1 MVTLSKQ
8 LVSASPEKHL
18 LPFDVRRDLRAV
30 ADLVELCFADTLDA
44 DGRDYLRR
52 MRSAARSAGLLRLAS
67 TATEWASVPL
77 AGYVWRQ
84 DGQLV
89 GNVSVIPYF
98 VHRRRYYLIAN
109 VAVHP
114 DYRRRG
120 IACSLTK
127 EAIEHARRRK
137 APSVWLHVR
146 QENEAARRLYQ
157 SLNFIERARRT
168 SWSGQPE
175 LSQVGFSRE
184 RQFISPRP
192 RDWEQQRGWLKRAYP
207 PEFSWHLPFN
217 LNLLRPGLLGALFR
231 LLYGVYI
238 RQWAL
243 YRNGRLLG
251 AVSWQGGAMKSNFV
265 WLAFPPDVDENT
277 AQALLFHLRKNSP
290 SNRTLM
296 LDSPAELANQAIQN
310 AGFTAH
316 QTLIWMSLSLSQNQ

>member
-1 MVTLSKQ
+1 MVTLSNP
-8 LVSASPEKHL
+8 LASASPKEHL

-84 DGQLV
+84 DNQLV
-89 GNVSVIPYF
+89 GNVNVIPYF
-98 VHRRRYYLIAN
+98 VYRRRYYLIAN

-120 IACSLTK
+120 IARSLTRK
-127 EAIEHARRRK
+127 AIEHAKKRK

-146 QENEAARRLYQ
+146 QENEAALRLYQ

-175 LSQVGFSRE
+175 LARVESSGVG
-184 RQFISPRP
+184 QFISPQR
-192 RDWEQQRGWLKRAYP
+192 RDWEQQRAWLQRAYP
-207 PEFSWHLPFN
+207 PELSWHLPFN
-217 LNLLRPGLLGALFR
+217 LNLLRPGLMGIFFR
-231 LLYGVYI
+231 LLYGIYI

-243 YRNGRLLG
+243 RRDGRLLG
-251 AVSWQGGAMKSNFV
+251 VVSWQGGATRSNFV
-265 WLAFPPDVDENT
+265 WLAFPPDVDEY
-277 AQALLFHLRKNSP
+277 AIQALLLHLRENAP
-290 SNRTLM
+290 SRRTLM
-296 LDSPAELANQAIQN
+296 LDSPTDLASQAIQN
-310 AGFTAH
+310 AGFTPH
-316 QTLIWMSLSLSQNQ
+316 QTLIWMELKLP

>member
-1 MVTLSKQ
+1 MVTLSNP
-8 LVSASPEKHL
+8 LASASPKEHL

-84 DGQLV
+84 DNQLV
-89 GNVSVIPYF
+89 GNVNVIPYF
-98 VHRRRYYLIAN
+98 VYRRRYYLIAN

-120 IACSLTK
+120 IARSLTRK
-127 EAIEHARRRK
+127 AIEHAKKRK

-146 QENEAARRLYQ
+146 QENEAALRLYQ

-175 LSQVGFSRE
+175 LARVESSGVG
-184 RQFISPRP
+184 QFISPQR
-192 RDWEQQRGWLKRAYP
+192 RDWEQQRAWLQRAYP
-207 PEFSWHLPFN
+207 PELSWHLPFN
-217 LNLLRPGLLGALFR
+217 LNLLRPGLMGIFFR
-231 LLYGVYI
+231 LLYGIYI

-243 YRNGRLLG
+243 RRDGRLLG
-251 AVSWQGGAMKSNFV
+251 VVSWQGGATRSNFV
-265 WLAFPPDVDENT
+265 WLAFPPDVDEY
-277 AQALLFHLRKNSP
+277 AIQALLLHLRENAP
-290 SNRTLM
+290 SRRTLM
-296 LDSPAELANQAIQN
+296 LDSPTDLASQAIQN
-310 AGFTAH
+310 AGFTPH
-316 QTLIWMSLSLSQNQ
+316 QTLIWMSLSLSQIQ

>member
-1 MVTLSKQ
+1 MVSLSKP
-8 LVSASPEKHL
+8 LISASPGEHL
-18 LPFDVRRDLRAV
+18 RPFDVRRDLRAV

-98 VHRRRYYLIAN
+98 VHRHRYYLIAN

-120 IACSLTK
+120 IARRLTLR
-127 EAIEHARRRK
+127 AIEHARRRK
-137 APSVWLHVR
+137 SSSVWLHVR
-146 QENEAARRLYQ
+146 QENKAALTLYQ

-175 LSQVGFSRE
+175 LTQVEFSEE
-184 RQFISPRP
+184 RPFVSPRR
-192 RDWEQQRGWLKRAYP
+192 RDWEQQRAWLQRAYP
-207 PEFSWHLPFN
+207 PELSWHVPFN
-217 LNLLRPGLLGALFR
+217 LNLLRPGLVGIFFR

-243 YRNGRLLG
+243 HRDGRLLG
-251 AVSWQGGAMKSNFV
+251 VVSWQGGGMRSIFV
-265 WLAFPPDVDENT
+265 WLAFPADVDEIT
-277 AQALLFHLRKNSP
+277 ARALLLQLRENAP
-290 SNRTLM
+290 SKRVLM
-296 LDSPAELANQAIQN
+296 LDSPAELASQAIRG
-310 AGFTAH
+310 AGFAAH

>member
-1 MVTLSKQ
+1 MATLSKP
-8 LVSASPEKHL
+8 LVSASPENHL

-30 ADLVELCFADTLDA
+30 ADLIELCFADTLDA

-52 MRSAARSAGLLRLAS
+52 MRSAAHSAGLLRLAS

-120 IACSLTK
+120 IGRGLTK
-127 EAIEHARRRK
+127 EAIDHARRRK

-146 QENEAARRLYQ
+146 QENEAALRLYQ

-175 LSQVGFSRE
+175 LVRVKFSGHG
-184 RQFISPRP
+184 QFAPPQR
-192 RDWEQQRGWLKRAYP
+192 RDWEQQRVWLQRAYP

-217 LNLLRPGLLGALFR
+217 LNLLHPGLMGIFFR

-243 YRNGRLLG
+243 RRDGRLLG
-251 AVSWQGGAMKSNFV
+251 VVSWQGGATKSNFV
-265 WLAFPPDVDENT
+265 WLAFPPDVDEYT
-277 AQALLFHLRKNSP
+277 AQALLLHLRENAP
-290 SNRTLM
+290 SKRTLM
-296 LDSPAELANQAIQN
+296 LDSPAELASQAIQN
-310 AGFTAH
+310 AGFMAH
-316 QTLIWMSLSLSQNQ
+316 QTLIWMSLSLSQKQ